1 VTAEYAS
8 RVAAEPDGESLRER
22 CSALGEEAIGR
33 IAQDLLE
40 NPWVNS
46 MLSAALEARGRAAA
60 AQEMA
65 MEFLNVPSAAQIERL
80 TRRVRS
86 ISQRLES
93 IEDALARMEDG
104 LRSGSPALARLDAI
118 EHQLVAATTRLT
130 ELRER
135 LAGPSPASGE
145 PAGDATELAAPSAPP
160 AL

>member
-1 VTAEYAS
+1 MAGEHD
-8 RVAAEPDGESLRER
+8 PESLRER
-22 CSALGEEAIGR
+22 CSALGEEALGR

-46 MLSAALEARGRAAA
+46 MLSAALEARGRASA

-65 MEFLNVPSAAQIERL
+65 MELLNVPSAAQIERL

-104 LRSGSPALARLDAI
+104 LRAGPQQLARLDAI
-118 EHQLVAATTRLT
+118 EQQLGDATARLA

-135 LAGPSPASGE
+135 V
-145 PAGDATELAAPSAPP
+145 AGDAPVSD
-160 AL
+160 

>member
-1 VTAEYAS
+1 VSSEYPS
-8 RVAAEPDGESLRER
+8 RVAAERDAESLRER
-22 CSALGEEAIGR
+22 CSAIGEEAIGR

-93 IEDALARMEDG
+93 IEDALQRLEDG
-104 LRSGSPALARLDAI
+104 LRSGTPQRLDAI
-118 EHQLVAATTRLT
+118 ERQLADTKRLLGTIAAAQPQAPTPVSPGQ
-130 ELRER
+130 ER
-135 LAGPSPASGE
+135 LRVEEQAS
-145 PAGDATELAAPSAPP
+145 
-160 AL
+160 

>member
-1 VTAEYAS
+1 
-8 RVAAEPDGESLRER
+8 VADEREAESLRER
-22 CSALGEEAIGR
+22 CSSIGEEAIGR

-65 MEFLNVPSAAQIERL
+65 MELLNVPSAAQIERL

-93 IEDALARMEDG
+93 IEDALQRLEDG
-104 LRSGSPALARLDAI
+104 LRSGTPQRLDAI
-118 EHQLVAATTRLT
+118 ERQLADLRDHLT
-130 ELRER
+130 
-135 LAGPSPASGE
+135 SSS
-145 PAGDATELAAPSAPP
+145 PAGD
-160 AL
+160 